1 MELII
6 QALKFKPYS
15 WSHWDVNPNHK
26 NPNPTLN
33 ISQSQPLKLQNVY
46 LVFNLKDDNH
56 NGQPTAPKTTIG
68 HKILLNRTVS
78 ENNIIQ
84 S

>member
-15 WSHWDVNPNHK
+15 WSHWGVNHNHK

-33 ISQSQPLKLQNVY
+33 KSQNQPLKLQNVY

-56 NGQPTAPKTTIG
+56 NGQPTATKTTLG
-68 HKILLNRTVS
+68 HKIILNRTVS

>member
-1 MELII
+1 MKLII
-6 QALKFKPYS
+6 HSLKFKLYS
-15 WSHWDVNPNHK
+15 CSHWGVNPNHK

-33 ISQSQPLKLQNVY
+33 KIQNQPLKLQNVY

-56 NGQPTAPKTTIG
+56 NGQPRATRTTVG